1 MKNKVAA
8 WGFVLVSCINP
19 SLETGLDTLRDE
31 IERLQSQVQIVDVNG
46 LVDGVIELESTVD
59 TLVIQFDTLDV
70 TMEELQQMIS
80 TLQETVSDLEDA
92 YSSLA
97 PDGTLQG
104 ILVKLEKIQEGIDV
118 LVARAD
124 YDIDG
129 VINAIDECPD
139 TPITEIKQVNDVGC
153 SPSQL
158 NN

>member
-31 IERLQSQVQIVDVNG
+31 IERLQSQVQVVDVNG
-46 LVDGVIELESTVD
+46 LVESVTELESTVD
-59 TLVIQFDTLDV
+59 TLVIEFDTLDT

-80 TLQETVSDLEDA
+80 TLQETVNDLEIA
-92 YSSLA
+92 FQSLA

>member
-1 MKNKVAA
+1 MRNKIAA
-8 WGFVLVSCINP
+8 WGFILVSCVNP
-19 SLETGLDTLRDE
+19 NLEEGLDNLRSE
-31 IERLQSQVQIVDVNG
+31 IEKLQSKVQVLDVNG
-46 LVDGVIELESTVD
+46 LVENTIQLESAVD
-59 TLVIQFDTLDV
+59 NLVIQFDTLDI
-70 TMEELQQMIS
+70 TMGELQQMIS
-80 TLQETVSDLEDA
+80 TLQETVSDLEIA
-92 YSSLA
+92 FQSLA

-104 ILVKLEKIQEGIDV
+104 ILVKLQRIQEGIDI

-139 TPITEIKQVNDVGC
+139 TPITEIKQVNEVGC

>member
-31 IERLQSQVQIVDVNG
+31 IEKLQSQVQVVDVSG
-46 LVDGVIELESTVD
+46 LVESVTELESTVD
-59 TLVIQFDTLDV
+59 TLVIEFDTLDT
-70 TMEELQQMIS
+70 TMNELHQMIT
-80 TLQETVSDLEDA
+80 TLQEGLDNLQQQLST
-92 YSSLA
+92 LA
-97 PDGTLQG
+97 PNGTLQE
-104 ILVKLEKIQEGIDV
+104 ISIKLEKIQEGIDV

-129 VINAIDECPD
+129 VINAVDECPD

>member
-31 IERLQSQVQIVDVNG
+31 IERLQSQVQVVDVNG
-46 LVDGVIELESTVD
+46 LVESVTELESTVD
-59 TLVIQFDTLDV
+59 ALVIEFDTLDT

-80 TLQETVSDLEDA
+80 TLQETVNDLEIA
-92 YSSLA
+92 FQSLA

-129 VINAIDECPD
+129 VINAVDECPD

>member
-31 IERLQSQVQIVDVNG
+31 IEKLQSQVQVVDVSG
-46 LVDGVIELESTVD
+46 LVESVTELESTVD
-59 TLVIQFDTLDV
+59 TLVIEFDTLDT
-70 TMEELQQMIS
+70 TMNELHQMIT
-80 TLQETVSDLEDA
+80 TLQEGLDNLQQQLST
-92 YSSLA
+92 LA
-97 PDGTLQG
+97 PNGTLQE
-104 ILVKLEKIQEGIDV
+104 ISIKLEKIQEGIDV

-129 VINAIDECPD
+129 VINAVDECPD

-158 NN
+158 ND

>member
-31 IERLQSQVQIVDVNG
+31 IEKLQSQVQVVDVSG
-46 LVDGVIELESTVD
+46 LVESVTELESTVD
-59 TLVIQFDTLDV
+59 TLVIEFDTLDT
-70 TMEELQQMIS
+70 TMNELHQMIT
-80 TLQETVSDLEDA
+80 TLQEGLDNLQQQLST
-92 YSSLA
+92 LA
-97 PDGTLQG
+97 PNGTLQE
-104 ILVKLEKIQEGIDV
+104 ISIKLEKIQEGIDV

-158 NN
+158 ND

>member
-46 LVDGVIELESTVD
+46 LVEGVIELESTVD

-80 TLQETVSDLEDA
+80 TLQETVSDLENA

-129 VINAIDECPD
+129 VINAVDECPD

>member
-31 IERLQSQVQIVDVNG
+31 IEKLQSQVQVVDVSG
-46 LVDGVIELESTVD
+46 LVESVTELESTVD
-59 TLVIQFDTLDV
+59 TLVIEFDTLDT
-70 TMEELQQMIS
+70 TMNELHQMIT
-80 TLQETVSDLEDA
+80 TLQEGLDNLQQQLST
-92 YSSLA
+92 LA
-97 PDGTLQG
+97 PNGTLQE
-104 ILVKLEKIQEGIDV
+104 ILIKLQRIQEGIDT

-139 TPITEIKQVNDVGC
+139 TPITEIKQVNEVGC

>member
-31 IERLQSQVQIVDVNG
+31 IEKLQSQVQVVDVSG
-46 LVDGVIELESTVD
+46 LAESVTELESTVD
-59 TLVIQFDTLDV
+59 TLVIEFDTLDT
-70 TMEELQQMIS
+70 TMNELHQMIT
-80 TLQETVSDLEDA
+80 TLQEGLDNLQQQLST
-92 YSSLA
+92 LA
-97 PDGTLQG
+97 PNGTLQE
-104 ILVKLEKIQEGIDV
+104 ISIKLEKIQEGIDV

-158 NN
+158 ND

>member
-8 WGFVLVSCINP
+8 LGFVLVSCINP

-31 IERLQSQVQIVDVNG
+31 IERLQSQVQVVDVNG
-46 LVDGVIELESTVD
+46 LVESVTELESTVD
-59 TLVIQFDTLDV
+59 TLVIEFDTLDT

-80 TLQETVSDLEDA
+80 TLQETVNDLEIA
-92 YSSLA
+92 FQSLA